1 MRVSLLYPDRNFAP
15 DGPLCA
21 DHDQLYADLQ
31 LEILV
36 AAMADGDPLV
46 ARVSKSVLL
55 QPLDDPDVI
64 VYRQA
69 ILADFRSHPQLL
81 EALRQAATA
90 ALQARRDVWGFG
102 YGGFPTP
109 QGTLSGA
116 ARYLAAYIDPLR
128 TLRAIA
134 DTHIGA
140 GSAEGLTR
148 LLQELQSELQDSY
161 LEIISRHL
169 HQLNFRR
176 GIWLSAELGDRNTG
190 DNYALVAPHPGSDS
204 WTHRLHSS
212 RPASYRFSI
221 DPHDDGAGQALEE
234 LTAKGLNQVANA
246 AAQSADHI
254 TSYLNALQTELA
266 FYRGCLNLYQRL
278 QGNGQQVCTPQVA
291 QAVVQALNFT
301 GLTDPCLGL
310 QAGGLL
316 DGHDADADRRSL
328 VVITGANSGGK
339 STLLRSVGVAQLM
352 MQAGMLVTANSYRAS
367 PVAGVFTHF
376 PHQEDATM
384 SRGRLDDELSRMEG
398 IARHLRPYCLVL
410 FNESFQSTNEREGSE
425 IASQIVTALRD
436 AGVRV
441 VYVTHQYDFARRFL
455 DEADTSTL
463 YLRAAP
469 RSPVTPHYR
478 IEPDLPLATAYGPE
492 LYRSVFADSG
502 SA

>member
-1 MRVSLLYPDRNFAP
+1 MKVSLLHPDGNFTP

-46 ARVSKSVLL
+46 ARVSKSALL
-55 QPLDDPDVI
+55 QPLDDPNVI
-64 VYRQA
+64 VYRQNV
-69 ILADFRSHPQLL
+69 LADFQSHPQVLD
-81 EALRQAATA
+81 ALHQTATA

-102 YGGFPTP
+102 YGAFSSP

-116 ARYLAAYIDPLR
+116 TRYLAAYLDHLR

-134 DTHIGA
+134 DTHIA
-140 GSAEGLTR
+140 AMSADGLTH
-148 LLQELQSELQDSY
+148 LLGELQSSLQESY
-161 LEIISRHL
+161 LDTISRHL
-169 HQLNFRR
+169 HQLDFRR
-176 GIWLSAELGDRNTG
+176 GIWLSAELGERNTG
-190 DNYALVAPHPGSDS
+190 DKYVLVTPDPRSDS
-204 WTHRLHSS
+204 WTHRLHTG
-212 RPASYRFSI
+212 RTARYRFSI

-234 LTAKGLNQVANA
+234 LTARGLNQVANA

-254 TSYLNALQTELA
+254 TSYLTALRTELA
-266 FYRGCLNLYQRL
+266 FYRGCLNLYQHLHESGLRT
-278 QGNGQQVCTPQVA
+278 CTPQVA
-291 QAVVQALNFT
+291 RPVALALNFT
-301 GLTDPCLGL
+301 DLTDPCLSLRTGRPV
-310 QAGGLL
+310 
-316 DGHDADADRRSL
+316 DGHNVYADRRSL

-339 STLLRSVGVAQLM
+339 TTLLRSIGVAQLM
-352 MQAGMLVTANSYRAS
+352 MQAGIFVTAESYRAS
-367 PVAGVFTHF
+367 PAGGVFTHF
-376 PHQEDATM
+376 PHHEDATM
-384 SRGRLDDELSRMEG
+384 NRGRLDDELSRMSG
-398 IARHLRPYCLVL
+398 IARHLRSNGLVL

-441 VYVTHQYDFARRFL
+441 AYVTHQYDLARRFL

-469 RSPVTPHYR
+469 RASVPPHYR
-478 IEPDLPLATAYGPE
+478 IEPDIPLATAYGPE
-492 LYRSVFADSG
+492 LFRAVFADTE